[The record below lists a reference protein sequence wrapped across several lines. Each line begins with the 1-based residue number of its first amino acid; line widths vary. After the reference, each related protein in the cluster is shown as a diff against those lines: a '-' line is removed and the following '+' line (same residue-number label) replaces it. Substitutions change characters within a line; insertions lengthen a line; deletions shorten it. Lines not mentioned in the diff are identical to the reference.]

1 MITYIGYV
9 DENIDFDKV
18 IRMYRANNT
27 HVYGKY
33 KLCDTAINGR
43 KIKDGFDDVQIHFDK
58 SVHFDFKPN
67 VILECTTVYE
77 LYKVIDALLDMLR
90 TEQDKHH
97 CISNSEI
104 KSIIFIS
111 TQSQTDDDAIN
122 AATSLNNEYISED
135 RTYSSK
141 YPGMLYGTIDILG
154 RSFVWVEYIVI
165 NDPYSKIIIN
175 GMEYIGKKYGGK

>member
-33 KLCDTAINGR
+33 KLCDTTINGR
-43 KIKDGFDDVQIHFDK
+43 KIKDGFDDVQLHFDK

-67 VILECTTVYE
+67 VILECATVYE
-77 LYKVIDALLDMLR
+77 LYKAIDALLDMLR
-90 TEQDKHH
+90 TEQDE
-97 CISNSEI
+97 CYIPTSEI

-111 TQSQTDDDAIN
+111 TESQTDDDAIN
-122 AATSLNNEYISED
+122 AAASLNNEYISED

-141 YPGMLYGTIDILG
+141 YPEMLYATIDILG
-154 RSFVWVEYIVI
+154 RSFAWVEYIVI

-175 GMEYIGKKYGGK
+175 GKEYIGEKYGGK